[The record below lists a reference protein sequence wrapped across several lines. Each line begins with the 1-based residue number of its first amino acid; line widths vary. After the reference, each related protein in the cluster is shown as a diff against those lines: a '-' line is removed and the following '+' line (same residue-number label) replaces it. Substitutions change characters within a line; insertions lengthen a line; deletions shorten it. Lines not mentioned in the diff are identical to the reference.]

1 MSRSP
6 SLRIFSDSTLGKKIR
21 SGSCE
26 SGHVVCL
33 TEAAPAQGKGDLAAS
48 GDQGWTQ

>member
-21 SGSCE
+21 SGSCK

-33 TEAAPAQGKGDLAAS
+33 AQAAPAQLKGDLAAF
-48 GDQGWTQ
+48 GEQGRTQ